1 MRTYT
6 ISELAEEFGVTPRTI
21 RFYEAESLISP
32 QRHGQSRIYTPR
44 DRVRLA
50 LILRG
55 KRVGFSLAE
64 IKEMLDLYDVQ
75 DGQATQLSYT
85 LKKFDERINALER
98 QRADI
103 EQAVEELRA
112 GRAKIELMLGGV
124 GSNHVPSDESGMRL
138 IGYGLTPGQRD

>member
-1 MRTYT
+1 MRTYS
-6 ISELAEEFGVTPRTI
+6 ISELSEEFGVTPRTI

-44 DRVRLA
+44 DRARLA

-75 DGQATQLSYT
+75 DGQTTQLTYT

-103 EQAVEELRA
+103 DHAVEELRE
-112 GRAKIELMLGGV
+112 GRAKIELLLGGV
-124 GSNHVPSDESGMRL
+124 KSNNLPTDESGMRL
-138 IGYGLTPGQRD
+138 IGYGLSQGQRD